1 MKIQG
6 MEKNIA
12 GGLASLERME
22 QASRSAPQISLETLM
37 RLIREN
43 ENTEYGKKYDF
54 RNIHS
59 YADYAR
65 KVPLSEYQDYEPY
78 LERMI
83 SFGTKNLI
91 TSSDIE
97 LYAHT
102 SGTSGASKL
111 IPRTSKELEIL

>member
-83 SFGTKNLI
+83 SSGTKKI
-91 TSSDIE
+91 ISSADSE
-97 LYAHT
+97 LYPHT
-102 SGTSGASKL
+102 FGAS
-111 IPRTSKELEIL
+111 RTST